1 VEICISGEWETV
13 CDAFWDVAEASVVC
27 RELGYRNGLPITRY
41 GGITY
46 QAQYSILCTGDEAR
60 LYDCNR
66 QDTFLCNNVGVI
78 CYNETECNDT
88 DVRLVDGVTP
98 VDGRVEICLHGLW
111 GSVCDDDWAVRDAAV
126 VCHQLGYGGVSV
138 PLSEHRVLSN
148 ATFYH
153 LDDVACTGNENL
165 LADCGHAGVG
175 EHNCIVQQEEAGVIC
190 NATVECSENEV
201 RLMDGLT
208 PDDGRVEICLY
219 GLWGSVCDDAW
230 DYRDARVVCQ
240 QLGYNGRELFPI
252 MCILYT
258 VLSFFSIT
266 WSDRTFCC

>member
-1 VEICISGEWETV
+1 MS
-13 CDAFWDVAEASVVC
+13 A
-27 RELGYRNGLPITRY
+27 
-41 GGITY
+41 
-46 QAQYSILCTGDEAR
+46 
-60 LYDCNR
+60 
-66 QDTFLCNNVGVI
+66 
-78 CYNETECNDT
+78 
-88 DVRLVDGVTP
+88 
-98 VDGRVEICLHGLW
+98 
-111 GSVCDDDWAVRDAAV
+111 
-126 VCHQLGYGGVSV
+126 SV